1 MKKKTLAN
9 HTIIVAISLYLL
21 LPLLLTF
28 VYSIFTEWSQILP
41 TGMTFRFYTKVLSD
55 PLFLLSLLRS
65 LLISILPV
73 LLCTIT
79 MLLVLFV
86 TTLFFPKIERAVEIL
101 CTIPYS
107 IQGIII
113 AVAIISLY
121 SGMHGLLGNRIL
133 LLIGTYCIIIL
144 PYIYRGLKNSLHA
157 IHVHTLIEAAQ
168 MLGCHKAKAYVRVI
182 LPNMKS
188 GIMSS
193 MMISIAMIF
202 SDFVIV
208 NTIGGSYYQ
217 TASIYL
223 YKAMSKSGQ
232 MTSAIIV
239 ILFLTTL
246 AISMMATYMEKKTN
260 RGGEN

>member
-1 MKKKTLAN
+1 MKKKN
-9 HTIIVAISLYLL
+9 IFNNTIIIIISLYLL
-21 LPLLLTF
+21 
-28 VYSIFTEWSQILP
+28 I
-41 TGMTFRFYTKVLSD
+41 
-55 PLFLLSLLRS
+55 PLFLTFIYSVYTEWTGVLPSGFTFKFYLDILSDSHFLMALFRS
-65 LLISILPV
+65 LAISIV
-73 LLCTIT
+73 SVILCTLIIILLLFSIT
-79 MLLVLFV
+79 LY
-86 TTLFFPKIERAVEIL
+86 FPKLEKIVEIL

-113 AVAIISLY
+113 AVGVISLY
-121 SGMHGLLGNRIL
+121 SGVGGIFSNRIL
-133 LLIGTYCIIIL
+133 LLIGTYSIIIL
-144 PYIYRGLKNSLHA
+144 PYIFRGLKNSLNA
-157 IHVHTLIEAAQ
+157 INVHTLIEASE
-168 MLGCHKAKAYVRVI
+168 MLGCSKMKAFFLIV

-208 NTIGGSYYQ
+208 NTIAGSYYQ

-246 AISMMATYMEKKTN
+246 VISMVATYIEDKTN
-260 RGGEN
+260 REVKN